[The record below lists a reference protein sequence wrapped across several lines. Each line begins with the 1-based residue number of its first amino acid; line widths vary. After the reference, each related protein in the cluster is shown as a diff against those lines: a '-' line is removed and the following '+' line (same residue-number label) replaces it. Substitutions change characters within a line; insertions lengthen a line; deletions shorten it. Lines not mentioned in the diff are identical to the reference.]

1 MKTRVFQ
8 DPRQAMEKINPAS
21 GSTRSSRHKNSS
33 QKRLKADIS
42 AASWGRRSTTRV
54 VSVNESQRMRAV
66 RRYDILDTAPE
77 PAFDRITALAAH
89 LLQTPIAIISIVDSD
104 RIWFKSHYGTDLS
117 QTGRDP
123 GLCASAVFQT
133 TPWVIADAR
142 GDPRT
147 SAHPL
152 VTGEFGLRFYAA
164 APLATGDGHNLGTL
178 CIIDRLPRDIGQ
190 AELAILRD
198 LAALVMDRL
207 ELRLATEC
215 MSDLD
220 RILLQRALA
229 DEERAEEAA
238 KHDSLTGLG
247 NRHKLEEAF
256 SAEIG
261 RLRRHGGSMCALM
274 ADIDHFKQIND
285 LHGYDVGDEII
296 SGFAELLRMHV
307 RPTDI
312 VIRLG
317 CDEFLVLMP
326 HTHLPEAY
334 TAAARLGI
342 ALTGAQLDALPV
354 PVTASFGVA
363 ELKDGECPES
373 LMHRADLALFRAKRR
388 GCNEVAA
395 AADQGAT
402 VVSFGTR

>member
-1 MKTRVFQ
+1 
-8 DPRQAMEKINPAS
+8 MEKINPAS
-21 GSTRSSRHKNSS
+21 GSTQSSRHKNSS

-54 VSVNESQRMRAV
+54 VSVNESQRMHAV

-178 CIIDRLPRDIGQ
+178 CIIDRLPRDIGE

-317 CDEFLVLMP
+317 GDEFLVLLDP
-326 HTHLPEAY
+326 AGSEHDARNVGERIV
-334 TAAARLGI
+334 AALGSP
-342 ALTGAQLDALPV
+342 LNVRGAAV
-354 PVTASFGVA
+354 SIGASVGVA
-363 ELKDGECPES
+363 VASRVGARCEALLKA
-373 LMHRADLALFRAKRR
+373 ADLALYDAKHR
-388 GCNEVAA
+388 GKSQVVGYDPLTHGTLAA
-395 AADQGAT
+395 
-402 VVSFGTR
+402 